1 MALDLRPLTLAELLD
16 RSFSLY
22 RHHFWLFVG
31 IMAVPSVF
39 GLAGGVLLQVLN
51 AGMTGFASST
61 KPPTPEQLLT
71 MFVPFVI
78 GLVLFSLLYGLT
90 YMFALGAT
98 TVAVSDLYLGRDTT
112 LGTAYASTRRHI
124 VRLLLLMLWTML
136 RIGGVLVGGMT
147 IVVVGGTLLGF
158 VSPILTVLVMLAGFP
173 AVMFLFVFMMLRY
186 AVTVPAVLLEQLTA
200 GRSIQRSIVLTRGN
214 LLRVFVLFI
223 CAGVIAYATALLCQG
238 PFMIGAFVA
247 GEETT
252 TAFWFR
258 IAGLVFGTIG
268 GTFSAP
274 FGVVGLALMYYD
286 LRIRKEAFDLQH
298 MLNTLDPPP
307 AAAPAAAQP

>member
-71 MFVPFVI
+71 MFESVVI
-78 GLVLFSLLYGLT
+78 VFAIILVLFSLLYGLT

-98 TVAVSDLYLGRDTT
+98 TVAVSDLYLGRDTA

-238 PFMIGAFVA
+238 P
-247 GEETT
+247 
-252 TAFWFR
+252 
-258 IAGLVFGTIG
+258 
-268 GTFSAP
+268 
-274 FGVVGLALMYYD
+274 D
-286 LRIRKEAFDLQH
+286 
-298 MLNTLDPPP
+298 
-307 AAAPAAAQP
+307 

>member
-1 MALDLRPLTLAELLD
+1 STDEAFHVNELRKAGTGCDFAEASADRRSLGGGWSRLARAAGAHPRPDGCVRISTAIALDLRPLTLAELLD

-61 KPPTPEQLLT
+61 KPPTSEQLLT

-124 VRLLLLMLWTML
+124 LRLLLLMLWTML

-158 VSPILTVLVMLAGFP
+158 VSPILTVL
-173 AVMFLFVFMMLRY
+173 
-186 AVTVPAVLLEQLTA
+186 
-200 GRSIQRSIVLTRGN
+200 
-214 LLRVFVLFI
+214 
-223 CAGVIAYATALLCQG
+223 
-238 PFMIGAFVA
+238 
-247 GEETT
+247 
-252 TAFWFR
+252 
-258 IAGLVFGTIG
+258 
-268 GTFSAP
+268 
-274 FGVVGLALMYYD
+274 
-286 LRIRKEAFDLQH
+286 
-298 MLNTLDPPP
+298 
-307 AAAPAAAQP
+307 

>member
-1 MALDLRPLTLAELLD
+1 M
-16 RSFSLY
+16 S
-22 RHHFWLFVG
+22 
-31 IMAVPSVF
+31 
-39 GLAGGVLLQVLN
+39 
-51 AGMTGFASST
+51 
-61 KPPTPEQLLT
+61 
-71 MFVPFVI
+71 
-78 GLVLFSLLYGLT
+78 
-90 YMFALGAT
+90 
-98 TVAVSDLYLGRDTT
+98 
-112 LGTAYASTRRHI
+112 
-124 VRLLLLMLWTML
+124 
-136 RIGGVLVGGMT
+136 
-147 IVVVGGTLLGF
+147 
-158 VSPILTVLVMLAGFP
+158 
-173 AVMFLFVFMMLRY
+173 
-186 AVTVPAVLLEQLTA
+186 VPAVLLEQLTA